1 MHSEKDYILHYH
13 SQICCPEMVTYASH
27 TEKIIRGGWDPEGSA
42 W

>member
-13 SQICCPEMVTYASH
+13 SRIHCPEMVTSADH
-27 TEKIIRGGWDPEGSA
+27 AEKIVRAGWDPEGSA